1 MIKEIEDFN
10 PAYREIICKNIK
22 KYRKEKGIRLMD
34 LAELLD
40 VSTEHLKRLESPN
53 DMRKTCSLT
62 LVYKLSS
69 IFDKKIDD
77 FFKE

>member
-1 MIKEIEDFN
+1 MIKEINGFN
-10 PAYREIICKNIK
+10 PNFREIICKNIK
-22 KYRKEKGIRLMD
+22 KYRKEQGLKLMD

-40 VSTEHLKRLESPN
+40 ISPDYLKRLESPS

-62 LVYKLSS
+62 LVYKLSL
-69 IFDKKIDD
+69 IFDKKTDD